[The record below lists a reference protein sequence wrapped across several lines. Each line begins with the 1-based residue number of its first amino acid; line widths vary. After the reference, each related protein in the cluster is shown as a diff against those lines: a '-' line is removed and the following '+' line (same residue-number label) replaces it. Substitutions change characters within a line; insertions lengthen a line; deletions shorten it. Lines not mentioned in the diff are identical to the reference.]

1 MSTLIT
7 QITPLSHG
15 KPSVKAQCQYVL
27 VQFGKGDQYAT
38 TRINFLDEDKNVNA
52 AYDVAFTA
60 EELESWGTDDSFV
73 ISAALAKLGIA
84 LKA

>member
-1 MSTLIT
+1 MAMLTTPIA
-7 QITPLSHG
+7 PLSHG
-15 KPSVKAQCQYVL
+15 KPSVEVSCQHVI
-27 VQFGKGDQYAT
+27 VQFGEGDQYAT

-73 ISAALAKLGIA
+73 ISAALAKLGIV